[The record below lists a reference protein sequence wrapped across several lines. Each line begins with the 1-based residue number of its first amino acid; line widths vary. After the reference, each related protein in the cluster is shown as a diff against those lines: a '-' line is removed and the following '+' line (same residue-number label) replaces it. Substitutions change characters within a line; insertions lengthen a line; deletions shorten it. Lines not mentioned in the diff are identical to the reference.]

1 MKTNMKRK
9 PPIPDY
15 LVTLAGI
22 IEAYPASETIL
33 LYRINQALEEVRKIA
48 VGYHGLRASLI
59 PDLVCLGEYHALAG
73 QEVPPAAQ
81 VDAGDVAGG
90 NVIRFPGGK

>member
-22 IEAYPASETIL
+22 IEAHPASETIL

-48 VGYHGLRASLI
+48 VGYHGLRGALI
-59 PDLVCLGEYHALAG
+59 PDLVCLGEYRALAG
-73 QEVPPAAQ
+73 AEPPPGALA
-81 VDAGDVAGG
+81 DAGAVSGG
-90 NVIRFPGGK
+90 NIIPFPGGR